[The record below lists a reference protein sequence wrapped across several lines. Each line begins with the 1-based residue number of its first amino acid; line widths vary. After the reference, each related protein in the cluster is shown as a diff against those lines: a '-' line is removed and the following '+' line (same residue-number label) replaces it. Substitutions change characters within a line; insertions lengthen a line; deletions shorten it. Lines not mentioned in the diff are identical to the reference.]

1 MNRIRFTSLGSG
13 SEGNA
18 LLLEAR
24 ASGHPTARVLV
35 DCGLG
40 IRDLTDRM
48 AQRGL
53 EPAAIDLIL
62 VTHEHGDHSAG
73 IARAAKA
80 ARCPVI
86 CTHGTRLA
94 MGEAFDGIE
103 GLALVHAGAAF
114 EWMGLQVNLLTVPH
128 DAREP
133 IAVRVAAGQM
143 SMAVVTDLGHI
154 SPHVV
159 DSLRELD
166 ALFLEFN
173 HDVDMLRQGPY
184 APKLKARV
192 GGDYGHLSNEQASD
206 LLQRVQS
213 ARLQRVVAAH
223 LSQVNNHED
232 RVRGSVAEMDW
243 GATCFEVASQH
254 AGMDWVVLE

>member
-1 MNRIRFTSLGSG
+1 
-13 SEGNA
+13 
-18 LLLEAR
+18 
-24 ASGHPTARVLV
+24 
-35 DCGLG
+35 
-40 IRDLTDRM
+40 
-48 AQRGL
+48 
-53 EPAAIDLIL
+53 
-62 VTHEHGDHSAG
+62 
-73 IARAAKA
+73 
-80 ARCPVI
+80 
-86 CTHGTRLA
+86 
-94 MGEAFDGIE
+94 
-103 GLALVHAGAAF
+103 
-114 EWMGLQVNLLTVPH
+114 
-128 DAREP
+128 
-133 IAVRVAAGQM
+133 M
-143 SMAVVTDLGHI
+143 SMAVVTDLGHVP
-154 SPHVV
+154 PHVV
-159 DSLRELD
+159 NSLRELD

>member
-1 MNRIRFTSLGSG
+1 VRFTSLGSG

-18 LLLEAR
+18 LLLEAS
-24 ASGHPTARVLV
+24 APGHSTCRVLV

-40 IRDLTDRM
+40 IRDLTERL
-48 AQRGL
+48 ALRGL

-73 IARAAKA
+73 VPRVAKA
-80 ARCPVI
+80 AQCPVI

-94 MGEAFDGIE
+94 MGDAFDGIL
-103 GLALVHAGAAF
+103 GLALVHAGATF
-114 EWMGLQVNLLTVPH
+114 EWMGLRIDLIAVPH

-133 IAVRVAAGQM
+133 VAIRFAAGWQ
-143 SMAVVTDLGHI
+143 SIAVVTDLGHV

-159 DSLRELD
+159 NSLRDLD
-166 ALFLEFN
+166 AVFLEFN
-173 HDVDMLRQGPY
+173 HDAEMLRIGPY

-192 GGDYGHLSNEQASD
+192 GGDYGHLSNTQASD
-206 LLQRVQS
+206 LLQRIQS
-213 ARLQRVVAAH
+213 NRMQRVVAAH

-232 RVRGSVAEMDW
+232 RVRESIAMVEWGS
-243 GATCFEVASQH
+243 TCFEVASQQ
-254 AGMDWVVLE
+254 AGVDWVAVA